1 MMVKV
6 PSSVPRAPE
15 VWGDTGSTGDAGR
28 YGEHREMQGDAG
40 SYGEIRGEHG
50 DVERCKGD
58 VREM

>member
-1 MMVKV
+1 M
-6 PSSVPRAPE
+6 PRAPE